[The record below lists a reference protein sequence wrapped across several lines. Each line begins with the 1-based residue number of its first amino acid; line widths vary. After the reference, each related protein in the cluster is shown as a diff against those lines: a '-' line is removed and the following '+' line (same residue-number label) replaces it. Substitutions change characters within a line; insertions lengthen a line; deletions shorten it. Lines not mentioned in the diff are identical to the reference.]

1 MVRKAG
7 VWEGKGLAQTA
18 VVASCT
24 ARGSEEDSLCRSGR
38 LFVLFIE
45 TESYFVAQAGLEL
58 IIPVG

>member
-24 ARGSEEDSLCRSGR
+24 AKGSEEDSLCRSGR

-45 TESYFVAQAGLEL
+45 TILFCSPGR
-58 IIPVG
+58 P